1 MSRGTVLLVDDEPHI
16 PLVVGR
22 RLTSAGFEVVTAPD
36 GEEGLA
42 AARESRPDLIISDLQ
57 MPFMSGAE
65 LAAALRADEQ
75 LRDIPFIL
83 LTARG
88 YVLPEAERGAPNIKL
103 ILSKP
108 FSVHQIL
115 EAAEQLLAGPGRA
128 EAA

>member
-1 MSRGTVLLVDDEPHI
+1 MSRGLVLLVDDEPHI

-22 RLTSAGFEVVTAPD
+22 RLTAAGYEGVTAPD
-36 GEEGLA
+36 GEEALE
-42 AARESRPDLIISDLQ
+42 AARETHPALIITDLQ

-65 LAAALRADEQ
+65 LAAALRADPA
-75 LRDIPFIL
+75 LRDIPVVL

-88 YVLPEAERGAPNIKL
+88 YVLPPEEQHASNIRCFL
-103 ILSKP
+103 AKP

-115 EAAEQLLAGPGRA
+115 ETVERILGHAGDT

>member
-1 MSRGTVLLVDDEPHI
+1 MSRGIVLLVDDEPHI

-22 RLTSAGFEVVTAPD
+22 RLTAAGYEVVTAPD
-36 GEEGLA
+36 GEEALEA
-42 AARESRPDLIISDLQ
+42 AKEAHPAIIITDLQ

-65 LAAALRADEQ
+65 LAAALRADPA
-75 LRDIPFIL
+75 LRDIPVVL

-88 YVLPEAERGAPNIKL
+88 YVLPPEEQNAPNIRRFL
-103 ILSKP
+103 AKP

-115 EAAEQLLAGPGRA
+115 ETVEQLLGYAGDT

>member
-22 RLTSAGFEVVTAPD
+22 KLEAAGYTVVTASD
-36 GEEGLA
+36 GEEGLLA
-42 AARESRPDLIISDLQ
+42 AQETTPDLVITDLQ
-57 MPFMSGAE
+57 MPFLSGVE
-65 LAAALRADEQ
+65 FAAALGADAS
-75 LRDIPFIL
+75 LAGVPVVL

-88 YVLPEAERGAPNIKL
+88 YVLPGEEFEISNIVRVL
-103 ILSKP
+103 AKP

-115 EAAEQLLAGPGRA
+115 EVVEQLIGGSKS